1 MELGTA
7 GRCPSRGRL
16 MAVVTHVRTIEYVA
30 KLLNE
35 DVDLLEAIICNDGN
49 LTYGNIV
56 RVYASPEK
64 TISALTDDGVEE
76 LTDMIRAARNNTKTW
91 HTFLDD
97 FVDDADLVS
106 RAKAQS
112 LR

>member
-1 MELGTA
+1 
-7 GRCPSRGRL
+7 
-16 MAVVTHVRTIEYVA
+16 MAAITHIRTIEYVA

-35 DVDLLEAIICNDGN
+35 DVALLEAIISNDDN
-49 LTYGNIV
+49 LTYGNIIS
-56 RVYASPEK
+56 VYARPDK
-64 TISALTDDGVEE
+64 AINALTDDGVEE

-106 RAKAQS
+106 QIKAQS

>member
-1 MELGTA
+1 
-7 GRCPSRGRL
+7 
-16 MAVVTHVRTIEYVA
+16 MAVVTHVRTMEYIA

-35 DVDLLEAIICNDGN
+35 DVALLEAIICNDDN
-49 LTYGNIV
+49 LTYSNIV
-56 RVYASPEK
+56 RVYASPDK
-64 TISALTDDGVEE
+64 AISALTDDGVEA

-97 FVDDADLVS
+97 FVDDDDLVS
-106 RAKAQS
+106 RIKAQS